1 MTDRY
6 LRITALSAVGMLG
19 LATLGTP
26 AFAGKMVTVP
36 KITPPPKVVAA
47 VKPVPVPV
55 APAPTTAPAPTPNAA
70 KAPVLAPAP
79 VAAKAPAPVAA
90 KTP

>member
-1 MTDRY
+1 MTGRY
-6 LRITALSAVGMLG
+6 LRITALAAVGMLG

-55 APAPTTAPAPTPNAA
+55 APPP
-70 KAPVLAPAP
+70 APAP
-79 VAAKAPAPVAA
+79 VAAKAPAPAPVAA
-90 KTP
+90 KAP

>member
-1 MTDRY
+1 MTGRY
-6 LRITALSAVGMLG
+6 LRITALSAIGMLG

-55 APAPTTAPAPTPNAA
+55 APAPTVAPAPAPIAA
-70 KAPVLAPAP
+70 KAPVPAP
-79 VAAKAPAPVAA
+79 VAAKAP
-90 KTP
+90 